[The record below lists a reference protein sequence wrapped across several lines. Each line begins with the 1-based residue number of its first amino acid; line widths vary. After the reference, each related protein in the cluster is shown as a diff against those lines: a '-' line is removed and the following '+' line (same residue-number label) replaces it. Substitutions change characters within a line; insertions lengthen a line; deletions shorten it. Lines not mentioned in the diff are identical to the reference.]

1 MVDGWMDE
9 QVDGWR
15 TKDRVDKWVGGKGGR
30 TDRRAERQVSGLPHG
45 AVSRETCTRTAPGTE
60 EGVGARRLW

>member
-30 TDRRAERQVSGLPHG
+30 TDRRAERQMSGDTVCL
-45 AVSRETCTRTAPGTE
+45 TE
-60 EGVGARRLW
+60 L